1 MREKLC
7 RPVYL
12 ALGSNLG
19 DRRANIAKAVALLDA
34 RFGAHVALS
43 SLYET
48 KADGFDGP
56 DFVNAAVRYDLD
68 LEPMDILR
76 QCLAVEIEMGR
87 PAHGIELDEKGRRIY
102 RSRIIDIDILLA
114 GDETLRTPELEI
126 PHPRMKE
133 REFVMVPLGEILGI
147 S

>member
-1 MREKLC
+1 MK

-19 DRRANIAKAVALLDA
+19 DRRANIAKAVALIDS
-34 RFGAHVALS
+34 RFGAHAALS
-43 SLYET
+43 GLYET

-68 LEPMDILR
+68 LEPMDILH
-76 QCLAVEIEMGR
+76 QCQAVEIEMGR

-102 RSRIIDIDILLA
+102 HSRIIDIDILLI
-114 GDETLRTPELEI
+114 GDEIIRTPELEV